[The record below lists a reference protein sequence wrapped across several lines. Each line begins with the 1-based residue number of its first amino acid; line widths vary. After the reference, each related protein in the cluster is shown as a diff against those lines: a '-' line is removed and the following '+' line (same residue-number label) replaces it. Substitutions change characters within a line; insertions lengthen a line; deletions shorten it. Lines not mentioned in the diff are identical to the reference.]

1 MDVKFP
7 VNLGAKASVRRETK
21 RLIFRQERDTFEV
34 CQPIVREKSEW
45 LGLRKKLIYTHRTSA
60 DRWDIRIV

>member
-1 MDVKFP
+1 MDAKFP
-7 VNLGAKASVRRETK
+7 VNFGANASVRRETK
-21 RLIFRQERDTFEV
+21 RLVFREERDRFDV

>member
-1 MDVKFP
+1 MDAELP
-7 VNLGAKASVRRETK
+7 VNLGANASVRRETK
-21 RLIFRQERDTFEV
+21 RLIFRQERDRFEV